1 MSPSFCLLEIDMENR
16 LNLTLDG
23 RLEAAAE
30 FVRDGSYL
38 IDVGTDHAYL
48 PVKLLMDGR
57 IGSAAAT
64 DINRG
69 PLERAV
75 ANAEKFGVAEKIR
88 FVLSDGLDWV
98 GSGSE
103 LGDLSRID
111 VAVCGMGGELIV
123 DILSRAE
130 IVRQVGVRVILQP
143 MTFADKVRAYLTES
157 GFGVI
162 DEKLC
167 KSAGRVY
174 AVICA
179 EFGNIGCT
187 GRCDYCTARGY
198 SAAELALGR
207 CNIARGGELFDEYA
221 GKVMDKLKVKIA
233 GMTEGGLDCSGAK
246 ELLAEIEGIVR

>member
-1 MSPSFCLLEIDMENR
+1 MDK
-16 LNLTLDG
+16 LNLVLDG
-23 RLEAAAE
+23 RLEAAAS

-48 PVKLLMDGR
+48 PVKLLLDGR
-57 IGSAAAT
+57 ICSAAAT

-75 ANAEKFGVAEKIR
+75 SNAEKFGVSEKIR

-98 GSGSE
+98 GDSAGGFDSAK
-103 LGDLSRID
+103 LD
-111 VAVCGMGGELIV
+111 VAVCGMGGEMIV

-130 IVRQVGVRVILQP
+130 LVRREGVRVILQP
-143 MTFADKVRAYLTES
+143 MTFADKVRAYLTEN
-157 GFGVI
+157 GFGLI
-162 DEKLC
+162 DERLC

-179 EFGNIGCT
+179 EFGNIGCS
-187 GRCDYCTARGY
+187 GNCGFCTARGY

-207 CNIARGGELFDEYA
+207 CNIARGGELFLEYA
-221 GKVMDKLKVKIA
+221 GKITDRLKVKIA
-233 GMTEGGLDCSGAK
+233 GMTAGGLDCSAEAG
-246 ELLAEIEGIVR
+246 LLGEIEEIVRGLCGGD